1 MLRLLGLKQPVTTH
15 SSRRWLKVFGAMLAS
30 IGVPTHTLAASDPEV
45 SRSATL
51 SVEGLGTATQRQ
63 ARAVGDFVPCQLTHV
78 DEIQSFAAE
87 CLEIE
92 LAERVGAPRRIRLS
106 LVRLPAVSRREH
118 SDPIVL
124 LAGGPGGDAQS
135 MYTHV
140 ASVFARIGRTRDILL
155 LDQRGTGRSTPL
167 RCAADE
173 LDELAGLSMEQELT
187 RFLDQ
192 SEQCRDALA
201 LEHDLSAYTT
211 SHAVRDLEAVR
222 ALLGYETFNIYA
234 VSYGTRVAQHFARR
248 YPERVRSMVL
258 DGVVAPETILGPE
271 LALHAQ
277 AALDGIF
284 ERCRLDPDCDSAFP
298 DIGSQTRLLLK
309 KLTQR
314 AELLSLAH
322 PRTGEPLQL
331 EFGVAQ
337 LKLVLRLVS
346 YQSQQA
352 ALLPLAINQAI
363 NGQYQSLA
371 ALYVLTAE
379 SLSRALA
386 SGMHN
391 TVMCSEDLSRIDPKT
406 INDAALQATYLG
418 RDMLDF
424 LQPLCRI
431 WPKGPVDTDFNEPLT
446 SPIPTLLLSGTLDP
460 VTPPTDAA
468 KVTRTLA
475 NARHLILPGEGHGQL
490 GIRCMDRVLADF
502 FETTDSLS
510 IDTRC
515 LESKRLA
522 PFWLSLAGPA
532 P

>member
-1 MLRLLGLKQPVTTH
+1 MLRLLGLQRPVTTH
-15 SSRRWLKVFGAMLAS
+15 SSRRWLKVFGAMLVS

-222 ALLGYETFNIYA
+222 ALLGYETFNI
-234 VSYGTRVAQHFARR
+234 
-248 YPERVRSMVL
+248 
-258 DGVVAPETILGPE
+258 
-271 LALHAQ
+271 
-277 AALDGIF
+277 
-284 ERCRLDPDCDSAFP
+284 
-298 DIGSQTRLLLK
+298 
-309 KLTQR
+309 
-314 AELLSLAH
+314 
-322 PRTGEPLQL
+322 
-331 EFGVAQ
+331 
-337 LKLVLRLVS
+337 
-346 YQSQQA
+346 
-352 ALLPLAINQAI
+352 
-363 NGQYQSLA
+363 
-371 ALYVLTAE
+371 
-379 SLSRALA
+379 
-386 SGMHN
+386 
-391 TVMCSEDLSRIDPKT
+391 
-406 INDAALQATYLG
+406 
-418 RDMLDF
+418 
-424 LQPLCRI
+424 
-431 WPKGPVDTDFNEPLT
+431 
-446 SPIPTLLLSGTLDP
+446 
-460 VTPPTDAA
+460 
-468 KVTRTLA
+468 
-475 NARHLILPGEGHGQL
+475 
-490 GIRCMDRVLADF
+490 
-502 FETTDSLS
+502 
-510 IDTRC
+510 
-515 LESKRLA
+515 
-522 PFWLSLAGPA
+522 
-532 P
+532 